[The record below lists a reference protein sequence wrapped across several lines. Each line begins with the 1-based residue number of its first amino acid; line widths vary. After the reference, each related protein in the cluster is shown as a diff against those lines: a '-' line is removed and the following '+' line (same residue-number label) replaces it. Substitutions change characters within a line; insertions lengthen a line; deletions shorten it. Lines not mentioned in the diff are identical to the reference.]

1 MAPILGIYA
10 SQISGHLFGPSGAYD
25 SIATSTV
32 GSGGAA
38 TVTFSS
44 IPSTYTHLQVRA
56 IARGTY
62 NLNASTAL
70 IMQLNGNTTVTDY
83 ATHLLD
89 GNGSSASVYGA
100 ADDYPQGAISNA
112 TAGANIFGAAIFDIL
127 DYTNTNKYK
136 TIRCLSGND
145 NNGSGTLRF
154 SSGALY
160 SNTNAVTSIT
170 LSSSGGNLAEYSS
183 FALYGIKGN

>member
-1 MAPILGIYA
+1 MLNPLIGIIA
-10 SQISGHLFGPSGAYD
+10 SSGGAAASTSSYD

-32 GSGGAA
+32 GSGGASSI
-38 TVTFSS
+38 TFSS
-44 IPSTYTHLQVRA
+44 IPATYTHLQVRA

-70 IMQLNGNTTVTDY
+70 IMQLNGNTTITDY

-89 GNGSSASVYGA
+89 GNGSSASAYGA
-100 ADDYPQGAISNA
+100 ADDYPQGATSNA
-112 TAGANIFGAAIFDIL
+112 TAGANIFGVAIFDIL
-127 DYTNTNKYK
+127 DYTDTNKYK

-145 NNGSGTLRF
+145 NNGSGTIRF

-170 LSSSGGNLAEYSS
+170 LSSGGGNIVEYSS
-183 FALYGIKGN
+183 FALYGIKGA